1 MSQAP
6 EEAAARQAI
15 EAQLLAR
22 DDRILASQRA
32 AVDSAKLVSTFVLAL
47 ASTLVGTAL
56 QVTQAGGE
64 LTALIL
70 LGLSTLC
77 ALGVIFL
84 DQLDIPKFDKVTAST
99 DVVRQEKMQL
109 AVDMVIEAN
118 EKTKNIVQAFALLS
132 VLTSTAAGVASGMA
146 LMLK

>member
-1 MSQAP
+1 MIGSSP
-6 EEAAARQAI
+6 RSELRSTVPSSSRPSSWLWPARSSARRCKSPK
-15 EAQLLAR
+15 LA
-22 DDRILASQRA
+22 
-32 AVDSAKLVSTFVLAL
+32 
-47 ASTLVGTAL
+47 
-56 QVTQAGGE
+56 GE